1 MLTTMTLDP
10 AVAEAIKSGVE
21 REVFDLLHPSAYYS
35 VSSRH
40 DKAAVRGT
48 RARREDYEMWQ
59 EELPD
64 DDADYRLALARLRR
78 STGRG
83 DTFITS
89 AIFAHR
95 RIRQLPRLKAVQER
109 HFHLDMT
116 RLKTIDSVLD
126 KIDADNAEHMAVVDE
141 ELATF
146 LTPTRAN
153 QNLPTPGQIS
163 KKLNAIIQTF
173 DTSVSEN
180 DDPLPD
186 PKDNFSVGYDA
197 DRSYLTLETDA
208 VTGMEIEE
216 RVRKYAVAHNI
227 GQPEALAAL
236 VRGEGTTNV
245 TLNIYRAHDI
255 PDAPGWMSGVGYLN
269 PTVTDE
275 LVARASKIQD
285 MDELYDKAVDG
296 YATPDDIR
304 AVVIGFDGVCTEAG
318 CDTPAHRAQMEHRI
332 NHDEG
337 GPTTAANLAAFC
349 STHHNVK
356 TDGRVIYLIDPFTR
370 EKYLLYEDGTWVV
383 SEPRGPLSLK
393 ERRWLQTV
401 AQRKQNREE
410 RTRENSQDRRDFERR
425 AGLFTPPPPDD
436 DPPPF

>member
-1 MLTTMTLDP
+1 MDTIEFNLGSM
-10 AVAEAIKSGVE
+10 VE
-21 REVFDLLHPSAYYS
+21 RE
-35 VSSRH
+35 
-40 DKAAVRGT
+40 
-48 RARREDYEMWQ
+48 
-59 EELPD
+59 
-64 DDADYRLALARLRR
+64 LARLLGPKKYYAVSSPFERE
-78 STGRG
+78 SIAG
-83 DTFITS
+83 
-89 AIFAHR
+89 R
-95 RIRQLPRLKAVQER
+95 RIREADYELWQSMLPDLEEDYQLVIANLKRLMGRGEGYLSTALYAHVRINEMPKLKALQESMFHLDLERLKA
-109 HFHLDMT
+109 
-116 RLKTIDSVLD
+116 
-126 KIDADNAEHMAVVDE
+126 IDAVMSKADVSDKEDLGVIDT
-141 ELATF
+141 ELSEY

-153 QNLPTPGQIS
+153 QLLPSANDIR

-197 DRSYLTLETDA
+197 DRSYLTLETDV

>member
-1 MLTTMTLDP
+1 MLTTMSLDP

-21 REVFDLLHPSAYYS
+21 QKLFNLLRPSAYYS
-35 VSSRH
+35 VSNPL

-64 DDADYRLALARLRR
+64 DDADYRLALARLRK

-83 DTFITS
+83 DAFITS

-116 RLKTIDSVLD
+116 RLKAIDSALD
-126 KIDADNAEHMAVVDE
+126 KIDAGNAEHMAVVDE
-141 ELATF
+141 ELTTF

-163 KKLNAIIQTF
+163 KKINAIIQTF

-285 MDELYDKAVDG
+285 MDALYGKVVKG
-296 YATPDDIR
+296 YSTPDDIR

-318 CDTPAHRAQMEHRI
+318 CGTPAHRAQMEHRI

-349 STHHNVK
+349 PTHHNVK

-401 AQRKQNREE
+401 AQRKHNREE
-410 RTRENSQDRRDFERR
+410 RTRENSQDRRNFERR
-425 AGLFTPPPPDD
+425 AGLFTPPS
-436 DPPPF
+436 